1 MTITHSICRTLFFA
15 PILLGLAACGGA
27 EDEMTEEVGTVS
39 TISGEVFYRERMML
53 PPGAEVEV
61 QLQDVSKADALATVM
76 ASVMFTPEG
85 GPPYPFAIEYNTAAI
100 DERMRYSLRATITVG
115 DKLMF
120 TSTEFIDPF
129 SGEALSIMLQR
140 VPEPV
145 ERSPSEPEPE
155 PEPENAPAPD
165 PDPAEAAESTAAK
178 EESQSD
184 APMWV
189 LDTLGGEAAPAGA
202 GGSAIDLA
210 LNAADGTASGFSGC
224 NRYQG
229 SFSNEGQ
236 STHGTPLKFG
246 PMVSTLRACADGD
259 QAERDYLKM
268 LGAVDAYRMQ
278 GDSLALLQ
286 GSQVV
291 ATFKMR

>member
-15 PILLGLAACGGA
+15 PILLVLAACGGA
-27 EDEMTEEVGTVS
+27 EDEMTEGVGTVS

-165 PDPAEAAESTAAK
+165 RDPAEAAESTAAK

-229 SFSNEGQ
+229 SFSNEGK

-246 PMVSTLRACADGD
+246 PMASTLRACADGD